1 VSECSVLSWLALASV
16 GFSKILLLLHDWY
29 FKKDDIVVL
38 SVVTVHVFVVCSH
51 SSETQRIFI
60 LISNEIISHL
70 LLVHYNDLLRGRDD
84 SDAHRTIPVQ
94 FARSTVE
101 KKSGKR
107 LNII

>member
-1 VSECSVLSWLALASV
+1 VSVQFCPGWLWLLLD
-16 GFSKILLLLHDWY
+16 SKILLLLHDWY

-38 SVVTVHVFVVCSH
+38 SVVTMHVFVGCSH

-94 FARSTVE
+94 SARSTVE
-101 KKSGKR
+101 KKKSGKR